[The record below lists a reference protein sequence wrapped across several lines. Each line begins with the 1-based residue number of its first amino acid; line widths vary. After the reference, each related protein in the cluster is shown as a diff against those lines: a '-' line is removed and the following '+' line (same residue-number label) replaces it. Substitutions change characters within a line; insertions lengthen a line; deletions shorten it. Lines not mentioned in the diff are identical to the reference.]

1 MSPSLDGLTSVL
13 GPGSQGLVPSLPAWP
28 GLLRTRRCSAVPR
41 GLCLWPSLRGY
52 PAVALSPLPGAPRA
66 GEQGHLWQL
75 GLALSFQVLLQD
87 VLSES
92 GCACLEP
99 QR

>member
-52 PAVALSPLPGAPRA
+52 PAVALSPGVGGLERRGVNKAH
-66 GEQGHLWQL
+66 HL
-75 GLALSFQVLLQD
+75 
-87 VLSES
+87 
-92 GCACLEP
+92 
-99 QR
+99 

>member
-52 PAVALSPLPGAPRA
+52 PAVALSPGLGA
-66 GEQGHLWQL
+66 
-75 GLALSFQVLLQD
+75 
-87 VLSES
+87 
-92 GCACLEP
+92 
-99 QR
+99 